1 MKEAVLKLIT
11 LSGKHQGMDA
21 SPQAHHLPVAMETNS
36 KGNYGKAVALVRL
49 CPYVSLYKVS
59 VCVYVLCR
67 LNMLIWMWKSVCVCT
82 FLCLFTFVVG
92 GVIDCEI
99 SIPDDGQLHG

>member
-1 MKEAVLKLIT
+1 MKEAVLKLTT

-67 LNMLIWMWKSVCVCT
+67 LNMLI
-82 FLCLFTFVVG
+82 
-92 GVIDCEI
+92 
-99 SIPDDGQLHG
+99 

>member
-1 MKEAVLKLIT
+1 MSEHTDMNVKEC
-11 LSGKHQGMDA
+11 
-21 SPQAHHLPVAMETNS
+21 
-36 KGNYGKAVALVRL
+36 VR
-49 CPYVSLYKVS
+49 
-59 VCVYVLCR
+59 
-67 LNMLIWMWKSVCVCT
+67 VCVCT

>member
-1 MKEAVLKLIT
+1 MSEHADMNVKEC
-11 LSGKHQGMDA
+11 
-21 SPQAHHLPVAMETNS
+21 
-36 KGNYGKAVALVRL
+36 VRA
-49 CPYVSLYKVS
+49 
-59 VCVYVLCR
+59 CVR
-67 LNMLIWMWKSVCVCT
+67 T